1 MNFATS
7 QHVGE
12 VCCAFAPQVVCFDV
26 DLEVNVLH
34 YYVRRL
40 TKEGETIPL
49 CQYPLDLET
58 DTCKLNSSS
67 FVFLVWPATVV
78 HRINRSS
85 PLWDI
90 SAEQMLTE
98 RFEIIVILEGKQKI
112 LYHLSYK
119 NHQKTILT
127 PLVGRF

>member
-1 MNFATS
+1 MHYRIVLYCTLL
-7 QHVGE
+7 
-12 VCCAFAPQVVCFDV
+12 CCILCVV
-26 DLEVNVLH
+26 L
-34 YYVRRL
+34 VRRL

-49 CQYPLDLET
+49 CKYPLELET
-58 DTCKLNSSS
+58 ETCSSDSNS

-98 RFEIIVILEGKQKI
+98 QFEIIVILEGKRADYF
-112 LYHLSYK
+112 LCD
-119 NHQKTILT
+119 
-127 PLVGRF
+127 